1 MRVAYERSGQ
11 RFAPLATPR
20 ASVAEDRDGRIGSR
34 HTSGISL
41 CHAVGMLLVPTKP
54 QPHPTDG
61 ASATL
66 RGVFPPTL
74 GASLLL
80 EWKTWL

>member
-11 RFAPLATPR
+11 SFAPFAMPR
-20 ASVAEDRDGRIGSR
+20 ASVAEERGGRIGSR
-34 HTSGISL
+34 QTSGISL
-41 CHAVGMLLVPTKP
+41 CPAVVMLLASTKP
-54 QPHPTDG
+54 QPRPTDG

-66 RGVFPPTL
+66 RGVSLPTL
-74 GASLLL
+74 GAHLLL